1 MYVKTISHKLLACSL
16 APLIFL
22 LDDIDAS
29 VDSCMKTINI
39 CSAQLPTEDGKG
51 YN

>member
-1 MYVKTISHKLLACSL
+1 MYVKTIGHNLFACSL

-22 LDDIDAS
+22 LDDSDAS
-29 VDSCMKTINI
+29 VDSCMKTISI
-39 CSAQLPTEDGKG
+39 CSTQLPTEDGKG